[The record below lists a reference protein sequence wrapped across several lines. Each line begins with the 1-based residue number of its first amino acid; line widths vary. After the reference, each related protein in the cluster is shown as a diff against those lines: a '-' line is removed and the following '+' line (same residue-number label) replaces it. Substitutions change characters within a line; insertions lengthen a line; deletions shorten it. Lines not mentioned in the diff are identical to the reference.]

1 MTPCLSATDFHSDWC
16 LVEDQQTA
24 RWRVMLNEFPH
35 LSFLRKMYREALR
48 KNVCDLGTNGSSII
62 PQDAQRDVIKQ
73 AVQYKAA
80 AEAILS
86 PASKCWD
93 RMAMPRPPRTH
104 QSAKD
109 ARVPMHVI
117 VSLVA
122 HLRGFAP
129 VFLLRFVVPYAEASR
144 GAVTV
149 AHRSAIRLPS
159 KRHCTKP

>member
-1 MTPCLSATDFHSDWC
+1 
-16 LVEDQQTA
+16 
-24 RWRVMLNEFPH
+24 MLNEFPH
-35 LSFLRKMYREALR
+35 LSFLRKMYREAF
-48 KNVCDLGTNGSSII
+48 
-62 PQDAQRDVIKQ
+62 
-73 AVQYKAA
+73 
-80 AEAILS
+80 
-86 PASKCWD
+86 
-93 RMAMPRPPRTH
+93 

-129 VFLLRFVVPYAEASR
+129 VFLLRFVVPYAEAAR